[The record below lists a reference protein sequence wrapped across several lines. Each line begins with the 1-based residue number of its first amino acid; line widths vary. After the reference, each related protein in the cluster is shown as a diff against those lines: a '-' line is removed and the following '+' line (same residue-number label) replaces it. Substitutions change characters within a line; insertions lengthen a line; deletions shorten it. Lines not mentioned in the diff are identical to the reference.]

1 MRKSKDS
8 FSTLGGLNGYVS
20 GIFISSWYLPPGRK
34 GLTDNVIKPFLNIH
48 ICDFTCIFLRLLQ
61 LLQCAARRETGSWKQ
76 AGQQQKSESGDESM
90 PTDALANNFREENL
104 ICKSAPSLCL
114 DVVYSGQF
122 QFRLSWVEVS
132 WKLS

>member
-1 MRKSKDS
+1 MRKNKDS

-34 GLTDNVIKPFLNIH
+34 GLKDNLIKPLLNID
-48 ICDFTCIFLRLLQ
+48 CDFTCISLRLLQ

-76 AGQQQKSESGDESM
+76 AGQQQKSESGAESM
-90 PTDALANNFREENL
+90 PTDASANHFKEENL

-114 DVVYSGQF
+114 DEVYSG
-122 QFRLSWVEVS
+122 
-132 WKLS
+132 